1 MPIASRRLAR
11 AKAARVTTEWPS
23 LDDTVFETLG
33 VTRDELVSLEHE
45 LLGQIILPGMAGY
58 DEMEVGADGLSPY
71 RAHPEIV
78 VRCVTFNDVRLCLE
92 WARKNRWWV
101 TCRAGGHSTAGFSV
115 NNGLVI
121 DVSGISYAVVDP
133 VAKQARAGAGT
144 RFHQLNSVLNTY
156 RLHVPGG
163 TCTDVGIA
171 GYMQGGGYGL
181 TSREFGM
188 NCDNVVSVTVMLA
201 DGRIVIAN
209 ADKNQDLFW
218 AIRGGTGGN
227 FGVLLEVTYR
237 LYDLYQLYGFVLQW
251 PISDAPA
258 ALAQLQRGFM
268 ANANANTNRLGY
280 MLVMATLQGQPM
292 LVMVGMYDGDRSE
305 AMDAI
310 APLLNIGHPTLTVDR
325 MGTYADLNESL
336 PASLVSA
343 IPPNIHEWKASGYIA
358 TTLEPSDWEQITAYF
373 ATAPNPL
380 NMVVIEPYGGAI
392 NAYPASDNAF
402 IHRDVSMDFY
412 VDSLWLEHGN
422 LTHDAQASEWLAG
435 FMERVRPHM
444 TGNVYQNYPMR
455 SFPDFRW
462 AYWGEAFNSL
472 LFVKQKYDPDNF
484 FRFEQ
489 SITPYPDDPTITR
502 ATTPSRFSDPT
513 IEYEPFSGDPLS

>member
-1 MPIASRRLAR
+1 MV
-11 AKAARVTTEWPS
+11 RVTTEWPT

-33 VTRDELVSLEHE
+33 VTRDELTSLEHQ
-45 LLGQIILPGMAGY
+45 LLGQIILPGMDGY
-58 DEMEVGADGLSPY
+58 DAMEVGADGLSPY
-71 RAHPEIV
+71 RAHPNIV

-92 WARKNRWWV
+92 WARKHNWWL
-101 TCRAGGHSTAGFSV
+101 TCRSGGHSTAGFSV

-133 VAKQARAGAGT
+133 VAKQANVGAGT

-163 TCTDVGIA
+163 TCTDVGVA
-171 GYMQGGGYGL
+171 GYMQGGGFGL

-209 ADKNQDLFW
+209 AEKNADLFW

-227 FGVLLEVTYR
+227 FGVLLEITYQ
-237 LYDLYQLYGFVLQW
+237 LYDLYELYGFVLEW

-258 ALAQLQRGFM
+258 ALVQLQSGFM
-268 ANANANTNRLGY
+268 ADSDTNRLGY
-280 MLVMATLQGQPM
+280 MLVMARLNGQPT
-292 LVMVGMYDGDRSE
+292 LVMVGLYDGDRSE
-305 AMDAI
+305 AMDVM
-310 APLLNIGHPTLTVDR
+310 APLLNTGKPTLTVDQ

-336 PASLVSA
+336 PASLVAA
-343 IPPNIHEWKASGYIA
+343 IPPHIHEWKASGYIA
-358 TTLEPSDWEQITAYF
+358 ETLAPGDWEQITTYF
-373 ATAPNPL
+373 TTAPNAV

-392 NAYPASDNAF
+392 NAYPADGNAF
-402 IHRDVSMDFY
+402 IHRDASMNFY
-412 VDSLWLEHGN
+412 VDSLWLEHGD
-422 LTHDAQASEWLAG
+422 LTHDAEARDWLAG
-435 FMERVRPHM
+435 FMEIVRPHM
-444 TGNVYQNYPMR
+444 TGHVYQNYPRR

-462 AYWGEAFNSL
+462 AYWGDAFDSL
-472 LFVKQKYDPDNF
+472 LFVKRKYDPDNM

-502 ATTPSRFSDPT
+502 STTPSRFTDAS
-513 IEYEPFSGDPLS
+513 IEYEPWS